1 MRVSIAINNHNY
13 ERYVE
18 QAVESCLAQTHTDLE
33 IIVIDDGS
41 TDRSWNVI
49 QAFGS
54 RIRAVQTINGGQ
66 GAAYNQ
72 GFALC
77 TGEFVLFLDS
87 DDVLAP
93 TAIERCVAAIQHNT
107 SKVQFR
113 LATID
118 DSGAPL
124 GGFVPYLMHSGNV
137 EPIVRKFGHYAGPPA
152 SGNLYRRTAIAPYFP
167 MPAILWRRASDTVPF
182 IASAFHGE
190 IVSLDET
197 LGYYRLHKKS
207 NQKIG
212 LLGNMNLSLADG
224 LNNEDD
230 RFNAMATLLHENG
243 GIQIDT
249 PELPLPWSIR
259 NRVLSMRLFP
269 SEHPYQT
276 DSALKLIR
284 LQTQSL
290 SAWPGYRTVERLAML
305 LWVAVMSTAP
315 RALVAA
321 MASTNN
327 SGAVRSV
334 LRRLSFK

>member
-1 MRVSIAINNHNY
+1 MRVSIAINNYNY
-13 ERYVE
+13 ERYIG
-18 QAVESCLAQTHTDLE
+18 QAIESCLAQTHPDLE
-33 IIVIDDGS
+33 IIVVDDGS
-41 TDRSWNVI
+41 TDRSWDLI
-49 QAFGS
+49 QAFGPRVRS
-54 RIRAVQTINGGQ
+54 VQTINGGQ
-66 GAAYNQ
+66 GAAYNH
-72 GFALC
+72 GFELC

-93 TAIERCVAAIQHNT
+93 TAIERCVAAVRDNT

-113 LATID
+113 LATIS

-152 SGNLYRRTAIAPYFP
+152 SGNFYRRSAIARYFP
-167 MPAILWRRASDTVPF
+167 MPATQWRRASDTVPF

-224 LNNEDD
+224 LKSEDD
-230 RFNAMATLLHENG
+230 RFGAMVRLLRENG
-243 GIQIDT
+243 GIQIET

-269 SEHPYQT
+269 GEHPYQT
-276 DSALKLIR
+276 DSPLKLIR
-284 LQTQSL
+284 LQAQAL
-290 SAWPGYRTVERLAML
+290 SSWPGYRTIERFAML

-321 MASTNN
+321 MAPSNN